1 MKKITFVLLIVS
13 LALVGISSVSA
24 TDVCAADVKD
34 NSELSNFINSV
45 DAVENITGKDLVED
59 DFVYTIMERHS
70 PDVTV
75 DVVGVDDNSNL
86 RVTLNKDATGY
97 ITAYV
102 DGKRY
107 ISVVH
112 DGAAEIL
119 LDRIIDD
126 THPIDSIVIIYSGD
140 GNFDGFT
147 VDNHELNIGY

>member
-34 NSELSNFINSV
+34 NSELSNVINSV

-75 DVVGVDDNSNL
+75 DVVNGDNNSNL
-86 RVTLNKDATGY
+86 RVTLNKGATGDITVY
-97 ITAYV
+97 IP
-102 DGKRY
+102 GHRY
-107 ISVVH
+107 TSVVH
-112 DGAAEIL
+112 DGVAEIP
-119 LDRIIDD
+119 LDDD
-126 THPIDSIVIIYSGD
+126 AYPINVIIVMYSGD

-147 VDNHELNIGY
+147 VDNHELNIRY

>member
-1 MKKITFVLLIVS
+1 MKKITFLLLIVS

-34 NSELSNFINSV
+34 NSELNNFINSV

-75 DVVGVDDNSNL
+75 DVVSAGDNSNL

-107 ISVVH
+107 LSVVV
-112 DGAAEIL
+112 GGVAEIP
-119 LDRIIDD
+119 LDGIIEH
-126 THPIDSIVIIYSGD
+126 THSIDSIVVIYSGD
-140 GNFDGFT
+140 DNFNGFT
-147 VDNHELNIGY
+147 VDNNELNIWY